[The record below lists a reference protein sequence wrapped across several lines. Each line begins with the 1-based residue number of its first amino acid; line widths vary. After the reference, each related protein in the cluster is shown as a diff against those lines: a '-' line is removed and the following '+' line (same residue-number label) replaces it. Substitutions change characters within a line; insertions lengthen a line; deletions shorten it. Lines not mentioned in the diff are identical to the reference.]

1 MKYHYRAINKDGG
14 VVTGSIDVDSERSAA
29 RQLQRQGLTPVAL
42 TLQGQKQ
49 AKGRSAVK
57 IKGKAKKSDVLLV
70 MHQLTTLLKSGV
82 SLDEAVSS
90 LAESIQQGFL
100 KQELDDISTQLR
112 RGIAFSK
119 ALAESKIDLP
129 PYMFHLATAG
139 ELTGSLAESLSDGVA
154 QMEYEQRINSELRN
168 ALIYP
173 SILIISGI
181 SAVMI
186 IFVVVVPKFTK
197 LLSKAKG
204 DIPFL
209 AKAVLETGQFVN
221 SHIAVIGA
229 VIACSVVLGIIG
241 MSKPE
246 IRQRLWDQLMF
257 VPLLGTWLI
266 ESDIGRWSAM
276 LGTLLTSRVELTR
289 ALTLAQQ
296 GVSGSRLRA
305 NFSQV
310 TKAVKG
316 GRSLADAL
324 QESGA
329 ITATGYGLIKVGE
342 RSGELPNMLK
352 SLATL
357 YTESGRER
365 MKRFLAL
372 LEPIAILVIGAVI
385 GVIMTGIIL
394 AITSVNDIS
403 V

>member
-1 MKYHYRAINKDGG
+1 MKYQYQAINKDGG
-14 VVTGSIDVDSERSAA
+14 VVTGSIDVDNERAAA
-29 RQLQRQGLTPVAL
+29 RQLQRQGLVPV
-42 TLQGQKQ
+42 TLSAQTASKSAKQ
-49 AKGRSAVK
+49 SPVK
-57 IKGKAKKSDVLLV
+57 TKAKSGDVLLL

-82 SLDEAVSS
+82 SLDEAIAS
-90 LAESIQQGFL
+90 LAESLQQDFL
-100 KQELDDISTQLR
+100 RQELTDISTQLR
-112 RGIAFSK
+112 RGVAFSK
-119 ALAESKIDLP
+119 ALAASKINLP

-139 ELTGSLAESLSDGVA
+139 ELTGSLAESLSDGVT
-154 QMEYEQRINSELRN
+154 QMEYEQRIASELRN

-173 SILIISGI
+173 SILIVSGI

-221 SHIAVIGA
+221 NNITIISALLA
-229 VIACSVVLGIIG
+229 SVVLMFMIG
-241 MSKPE
+241 LSKPD
-246 IRQRLWDQLMF
+246 IRQRFWDVLMTL
-257 VPLLGTWLI
+257 PLLGTWLI

-276 LGTLLTSRVELTR
+276 LSTLLSSKVELTR
-289 ALTLAQQ
+289 ALDLAQQ

-342 RSGELPNMLK
+342 RSGELPAMLK
-352 SLATL
+352 SLGTL
-357 YTESGRER
+357 YTDSGRER

>member
-1 MKYHYRAINKDGG
+1 MKYLYKAINKDGS
-14 VVTGSIDVDSERSAA
+14 VVTGSIDVESERSAA

-42 TLQGQKQ
+42 TLETQKQ
-49 AKGRSAVK
+49 AG
-57 IKGKAKKSDVLLV
+57 IKNSTAKPKKSDVLLV

-100 KQELDDISTQLR
+100 KQELNEISTQLR

-119 ALAESKIDLP
+119 ALAASKINLP
-129 PYMFHLATAG
+129 PYIFHLASAG
-139 ELTGSLAESLSDGVA
+139 ELTGSLAESLSDGVS
-154 QMEYEQRINSELRN
+154 QMEYEQRINGELRN

-186 IFVVVVPKFTK
+186 IFVAVVPKFTK
-197 LLSKAKG
+197 LLTKAKG

-209 AKAVLETGQFVN
+209 AKAVLQTGQFFN
-221 SHIAVIGA
+221 DHIA
-229 VIACSVVLGIIG
+229 IIG
-241 MSKPE
+241 LAIAGLALLAGIGLSKPD

-257 VPLLGTWLI
+257 VPLLGAWLI
-266 ESDIGRWSAM
+266 EADIGRWSAM
-276 LGTLLTSRVELTR
+276 LGTLLGSRVELTR
-289 ALTLAQQ
+289 ALSLAQE

-342 RSGELPNMLK
+342 RSGELPNMLR

-357 YTESGRER
+357 YTESGRDR

-372 LEPIAILVIGAVI
+372 LEPVAILVIGAVI

-394 AITSVNDIS
+394 AITSVNEIS